1 MIFLTNSLT
10 RDRCNAGPIFK
21 HQNMKKIYD
30 ILYKRF
36 IPKLK
41 ADLLMRPT
49 LGGVFHKKGCLYAT
63 DGYVAVKVA
72 GDYPEEF
79 EGLLI
84 DKKGEKIGSNFPNV
98 DNILPNWTDTDLI
111 DLDLKQLEKACKNVQ
126 RVNIKD
132 RSGTKY
138 AAIKLDEGLYFQA
151 HYIASIF
158 DLFKA
163 LGEDFQLRRYVT
175 RYGVG
180 GQLLAISENYL
191 FDDVYAT
198 ALMQG
203 IVPPSNPEEF
213 EEAKTDR
220 PFFTIEEALAYEKE
234 VKPDNKAWYE

>member
-1 MIFLTNSLT
+1 
-10 RDRCNAGPIFK
+10 
-21 HQNMKKIYD
+21 
-30 ILYKRF
+30 
-36 IPKLK
+36 
-41 ADLLMRPT
+41 MRPT

-63 DGYVAVKVA
+63 DGHVAVKVPVE
-72 GDYPEEF
+72 YPEEF
-79 EGLLI
+79 EGLLV

-98 DNILPNWTDTDLI
+98 DCILPNWTDTDLI

-138 AAIKLDEGLYFQA
+138 AAIKVAEKLFVQA

-163 LGEDFQLRRYVT
+163 LGEDFQLRRYVR

-180 GQLLAISENYL
+180 DQLLAISENYL
-191 FDDVYAT
+191 FDGVYAVV
-198 ALMQG
+198 LVMP
-203 IVPPSNPEEF
+203 IYVPYDPEEF
-213 EEAKTDR
+213 AEAKTDR

>member
-1 MIFLTNSLT
+1 
-10 RDRCNAGPIFK
+10 
-21 HQNMKKIYD
+21 MKKIYD

-41 ADLLMRPT
+41 ADLLTHPAW
-49 LGGVFHKKGCLYAT
+49 GGVFHKQGCLYAT
-63 DGYVAVKVA
+63 DGFIAAKIPAKYS
-72 GDYPEEF
+72 EEF
-79 EGLLI
+79 EGVVI
-84 DKKGEKIGSNFPNV
+84 DKKGEKIGTSFPNV
-98 DNILPNWTDTDLI
+98 DRILPNWSDTDLI
-111 DLDLKQLEKACKNVQ
+111 GLDLKQLEKACKNVQ

-132 RSGTKY
+132 RSETKY
-138 AAIKLDEGLYFQA
+138 AAIKIEEGLYIQA
-151 HYIASIF
+151 HYIVSIF

-163 LGEDFQLRRYVT
+163 LGEGFQLRRYVT

-234 VKPDNKAWYE
+234 VKPTNKAWYE